1 LSAKGWKILIVVVT
15 VPIVLVVLYL
25 WTALTWTYSDGE
37 RAGILQ
43 KFSRKGWVCK
53 TYEGELAIY
62 IVPGVA
68 PTIWYFTVRDETI
81 SPKLNEGLGKRV
93 VLHYK
98 EHRGVPRCFGD
109 TGNFVDRI
117 RTQE

>member
-1 LSAKGWKILIVVVT
+1 LSAKGWKILILVVLT
-15 VPIVLVVLYL
+15 PIVLLALYL
-25 WTALTWTYSDGE
+25 WTALTWTYSDGD
-37 RAGILQ
+37 RAGVLQ

-68 PTIWYFTVRDETI
+68 PTIWYFTVSDEGVV
-81 SPKLNEGLGKRV
+81 PKLNEGLGKRV

-109 TGNFVDRI
+109 TGNFVNGI
-117 RTQE
+117 RLQE